1 MAPAQV
7 PKVGLVWTKSRELLE
22 KFLGQQFQ
30 ERGGFAA
37 GNDEAVDLVE
47 VFGLAHEGD
56 RRPEFFEP
64 AAVGVE
70 IALQCEDT
78 DGGDAFRHS
87 LFAFRRR
94 GCRPCAVSQ
103 N

>member
-7 PKVGLVWTKSRELLE
+7 PKVGLVWTKSRSLSK

-37 GNDEAVDLVE
+37 GNDEAVDVVE
-47 VFGLAHEGD
+47 VFGFADEGD
-56 RRPEFFEP
+56 RRPEFFEA

-70 IALQCEDT
+70 IALE
-78 DGGDAFRHS
+78 S
-87 LFAFRRR
+87 
-94 GCRPCAVSQ
+94 
-103 N
+103 